1 MKGWL
6 DNYNDSKVSVPQG
19 FVGDGYDTTGRDYS
33 PAWGGQFQDG
43 GFIPIA
49 QKGRATAADSLDIYN
64 RSLKIDAYYNNLK
77 KKGWYPKRKITPTRN
92 LTSEDLEDEMKS
104 IDKESRETYKKQ
116 SKEIKEYSRLKNVY
130 PTADPKK
137 ANLNA
142 LREHIALTKGTRY
155 ATKDNLP
162 SIIDPMA
169 PTTVID
175 TRIIPKERVHYE
187 TIFGSITDA
196 FYKKYPNPT
205 KTQEDKLY
213 KEIRKLGNLDPPSGT
228 AVNLY
233 RYDPLSVKPWNM
245 LTDAE
250 KKLRVQKYGTDG
262 VPKSYI
268 KGIKDK
274 LNKDPE
280 VKPEKYKTVHTGEGE
295 GYFVPINN
303 KPILQPKVEA
313 VNIQPIEQR
322 PIIPNQQ
329 IDVRTPA
336 QMPSSFDVSMQRYNM
351 QGPSDYYNTNQEGV
365 DYETAM
371 QIKLASDTYNKS
383 IEEKYGPQN
392 EYRTEKSR
400 QEAARRLEKLRQDV
414 KVRPNYQMGGNVYPV
429 NYIPEA
435 QNGFTSFMS
444 DLGDSIAEFFSDD
457 KKEKIKSIKPIKQPV
472 VKKSGNKDNTR
483 TLNISDPRKILATTN
498 QPLRP
503 NSDLVSGKY
512 SSKHLDRLLQEAKRQ
527 GLSKKDMLDLSAMGF
542 QETKWGKSDDNIG
555 HVKGDWE
562 GDDSYQQFISAYKEK
577 MKLSDKLGIKDP
589 ALRLQVYNGL
599 GTITPKTEKD
609 YHGFEMKKI
618 YGVPVPKEGINM
630 KKNPLYGKQVM
641 DIRDNVLAK
650 NPEYLRYMDS
660 IYKAPVPKYMEDIK
674 VNKPSLLP
682 DLAMGGSIPGAVGF
696 SYARTNDPAPSNGP
710 YAKKTKASAQ
720 DGETL
725 QYGTPEYKKAYNE
738 NRVAYYD
745 KDSDTYINQELAPI
759 EVQGRVRDKGF
770 WEQYVDNIVEE
781 NRGASP
787 LEAAIGVPI
796 SAVSSLPQIAATYAF
811 TGEVQRPSEAMD
823 IENPYLAMGTDFVLD
838 PLNVTGTGLLT
849 KERALARLAASKG
862 EGLLSNAWRL
872 NPKAYQYNLPEN
884 TMWRGIGKEG
894 MKDATQSGVFRP
906 KNAAD
911 TKRVFTTPNGTEFHF
926 GKSFDKTYYS
936 PDFKI
941 ADRYGKSYIAEVPN
955 TSADFTRRYS
965 GKDWSYHT
973 NKQIPISEGRI
984 LEKNWL
990 QGYKEIPKQEDG
1002 GVIKDDRGQWAH
1014 PGEITEI
1021 GSNQITMQGVPYP
1034 VLGVS
1039 DEGDV
1044 QMMYPEEDYEFIG
1057 NTVTE
1062 YPMAEDGIQTTTD
1075 QTTYPW
1081 SPGNKNKNR
1090 GDQLANF
1097 KNQPQQEKPKP
1108 KPNTFVDKLIAESAE
1123 RKNNINLREL
1133 PPIAVNDNIPN
1144 AHNMAVK
1151 ADAALVKQQ
1160 QYEKIVKVKEAKAQ
1174 ADAQKKFNALP
1185 KAEQERIINEQR
1197 NQQYGSVTQYEPEGF
1212 WEKAGNIALTP
1223 FTALREKIQRGH
1235 VPDNLVK
1242 GIMNDPK
1249 NRLNPMDVAYLA
1261 TLGYAAAPYVAQ
1273 GTTAVG
1279 TAVAPYLAAD
1289 AVIGGTTLTGV
1300 NAHNLIAAGFA
1311 THGLMNAGP
1320 DAVAWAENPSWEK
1333 AGHVAMDVAEVLPVA
1348 GPASKMVGEGF
1359 GLVKNKANQILT
1371 KASEVTAPVMTKGK
1385 TLIDDMGAVISGER
1399 KTIGPKLDALND
1411 VGLKIYES
1419 DEYIKM
1425 TQESHQLQQKRWALE
1440 AKMNNL
1446 KTKGSRTEIDN
1457 LNNKITN
1464 LQKRIDV
1471 AEQFKVN
1478 GDGLIQSG
1486 KNTALGLRT
1495 GSTDIMDLSTGE
1507 KFRISTSVPTS
1518 DVIHTLE
1525 GEKVVKTLDNS
1536 KLPQVTPEYTS
1547 TVKKNIDFIETQ
1559 IPGAKVFGSAK
1570 NVAEAE
1576 VPHIIG
1582 DYDVIMSQSQ
1592 YNKFA
1597 KANPVVGN
1605 NGLADL
1611 HNIPG
1616 AAKGTKPIDINVIQE
1631 KAGKA
1636 VGTRAE
1642 ELFKQVAPDEY
1653 YAAAKQAIQNK
1664 SEIKIPYSSQELVD
1678 MTNPTTKS
1686 VVDAYEST
1694 KTKHINK
1701 IDALIN
1707 YGKPSV
1713 VAEGQQ
1719 QFVKSLVGSK
1729 GSIGHQFPVEQL
1741 SNAEANVEILDKI
1754 GFIGNKKLI
1763 AADPERMQLA
1773 INDYYMNNSILARQV
1788 DDKKINTIEKAIK
1801 EYYPGAGGGNANGIG
1816 QNHVMLGHPYHGDG
1830 NIISMKQLGMN
1841 LDTKDPMSYINSIEH
1856 NVSGQK
1862 LFSEE
1867 ERTILSNIIDDI
1879 KGLDDVSKITAKN
1892 SKNTSN
1898 LINNLPYSETGKQAL
1913 YDFAKQTGR
1922 TIVKKE
1928 REYGNSVY
1936 ASTLRDFDE
1945 AIDVMQ
1951 YQVENSE
1958 KAIKSYRQRSDAARY
1973 AENSRGLSSD
1983 LELLPKQ
1990 FKAIKGYVD
1999 GGIEKANERL
2009 VAAKFERT
2017 RISDEIQAIS
2027 SKAFKN
2033 KYWEEINRLKE
2044 TQTKIEK
2051 EIQDISQMRRDL
2063 FDRKNHLNKL
2073 EDNMKSVGILGGGTA
2088 TLLVTGTIAYKNDQ
2102 EMQKEWDWTV
2112 TEETK
2117 EALRVEEEKKKKEA
2131 ERNADKLKKQNG
2143 GTITKAKNG
2152 LRQEQKGLVNLDNLT
2167 NFTNYNTKQPGGWL
2181 DKYN

>member
-1 MKGWL
+1 MSSSKVKCTCGWSWNKSDSSKKDMYICHECGRDNSNNMKNGGWL
-6 DNYNDSKVSVPQG
+6 DNYNDSEVSLPEG
-19 FVGDGYDTTGRDYS
+19 YVGEGYNTKGRDYS
-33 PAWGGQFQDG
+33 PAWGGQFEEG
-43 GFIPIA
+43 GELTPIA
-49 QKGRATAADSLDIYN
+49 QNGTRADSLFLLKNNKIIKNLEKSGYKWTGKKDSHNNKVLWKQEYDFLEKNLPKLIANDKKKKQKTKPSSTYIDKRNKLLGTQDWLELGNEDYFMPKQYIHPDIVPQF
-64 RSLKIDAYYNNLK
+64 SGDLK
-77 KKGWYPKRKITPTRN
+77 KENKDRVHSIYSYGYDDLAITPF
-92 LTSEDLEDEMKS
+92 D
-104 IDKESRETYKKQ
+104 
-116 SKEIKEYSRLKNVY
+116 
-130 PTADPKK
+130 
-137 ANLNA
+137 
-142 LREHIALTKGTRY
+142 
-155 ATKDNLP
+155 
-162 SIIDPMA
+162 
-169 PTTVID
+169 
-175 TRIIPKERVHYE
+175 
-187 TIFGSITDA
+187 
-196 FYKKYPNPT
+196 
-205 KTQEDKLY
+205 
-213 KEIRKLGNLDPPSGT
+213 
-228 AVNLY
+228 
-233 RYDPLSVKPWNM
+233 M
-245 LTDAE
+245 LTPE
-250 KKLRVQKYGTDG
+250 QKKLRVQKYGTDG
-262 VPKSYI
+262 VPKSYL
-268 KGIKDK
+268 DK
-274 LNKDPE
+274 LKPTTTKATTKPIYVESKNDPRYEAYQDSLSLYKRGIEKVKYWRNNPDATNVELNIKEDEIDRMFPVSKSRSIFGNKVIDAFGSERIGSGPSE
-280 VKPEKYKTVHTGEGE
+280 RTVFHYEKPQEPVIVKPRV
-295 GYFVPINN
+295 
-303 KPILQPKVEA
+303 QPRVEA
-313 VNIQPIEQR
+313 LNLPPIEQA
-322 PIIPNQQ
+322 PINIPIQELDFN
-329 IDVRTPA
+329 TPIKA
-336 QMPSSFDVSMQRYNM
+336 PKSYNVNMQRYNM
-351 QGPSDYYNTNQEGV
+351 QGPSDYYQANEEGV
-365 DYETAM
+365 DYERAM
-371 QIKLASDTYNKS
+371 QIKAASDAYNKD
-383 IEEKYGPQN
+383 IEKKYGPQN

-400 QEAARRLEKLRQDV
+400 QEAARRLEQLKQDV
-414 KVRPNYQMGGNVYPV
+414 KVRPNYQMGGQAPKRRGVRYNKDGSVSTHLMKTETDGKGNWFSFPTLFQNSIPYADDSENWLDMSDRPWEEAYEEAKKRGEVINFGSDKDAAIKFGQGSWKDKKQMGGSVYPV
-429 NYIPEA
+429 NYVPQA

-444 DLGDSIAEFFSDD
+444 DLGDSVAEFFSDD
-457 KKEKIKSIKPIKQPV
+457 KKESPKPKKAIKLIKQLV
-472 VKKSGNKDNTR
+472 VKKPGNKDNTR

-710 YAKKTKASAQ
+710 YAKKTMASAQ
-720 DGETL
+720 NG
-725 QYGTPEYKKAYNE
+725 G
-738 NRVAYYD
+738 
-745 KDSDTYINQELAPI
+745 
-759 EVQGRVRDKGF
+759 
-770 WEQYVDNIVEE
+770 W
-781 NRGASP
+781 
-787 LEAAIGVPI
+787 
-796 SAVSSLPQIAATYAF
+796 
-811 TGEVQRPSEAMD
+811 
-823 IENPYLAMGTDFVLD
+823 LD
-838 PLNVTGTGLLT
+838 
-849 KERALARLAASKG
+849 
-862 EGLLSNAWRL
+862 
-872 NPKAYQYNLPEN
+872 Q
-884 TMWRGIGKEG
+884 
-894 MKDATQSGVFRP
+894 
-906 KNAAD
+906 
-911 TKRVFTTPNGTEFHF
+911 
-926 GKSFDKTYYS
+926 
-936 PDFKI
+936 
-941 ADRYGKSYIAEVPN
+941 
-955 TSADFTRRYS
+955 
-965 GKDWSYHT
+965 
-973 NKQIPISEGRI
+973 
-984 LEKNWL
+984 
-990 QGYKEIPKQEDG
+990 YKEG
-1002 GVIKDDRGQWAH
+1002 GVIKDDLGQWAH

-1597 KANPVVGN
+1597 KANPAVGN

-1631 KAGKA
+1631 QGGKA
-1636 VGTRAE
+1636 VGMRAE

-1713 VAEGQQ
+1713 VSQGQE

-1754 GFIGNKKLI
+1754 GFIGNKKLV

-1788 DDKKINTIEKAIK
+1788 DNKKINTIEKAIK

-1928 REYGNSVY
+1928 REYGNSTY

-2088 TLLVTGTIAYKNDQ
+2088 TLVGAGTIAYKNDQ
-2102 EMQKEWDWTV
+2102 KMQKQWDWTV

-2117 EALRVEEEKKKKEA
+2117 EALRVEEEKKKQEA
-2131 ERNADKLKKQNG
+2131 ERNAGKLKKQNG

-2181 DKYN
+2181 DKY